1 MIENNTLQIVKC
13 IGGIIMSLLI
23 GGIISAIFGL
33 VSLIFCWSDFMTL
46 IKGAF
51 PIFLFLGGALAV
63 YVGIDEMQEKNRE
76 ERQRQEEKLAKAH
89 EEIETIKAQA
99 ESYKEEL
106 NKLKESKQ

>member
-1 MIENNTLQIVKC
+1 
-13 IGGIIMSLLI
+13 MSLLI
-23 GGIISAIFGL
+23 GGIISAILGL
-33 VSLIFCWSDFMTL
+33 VSLIFFWSDFMTM

-76 ERQRQEEKLAKAH
+76 ERHRQEEKLAKA
-89 EEIETIKAQA
+89 EKEIETIRAEA

-106 NKLKESKQ
+106 KKLKESK

>member
-1 MIENNTLQIVKC
+1 
-13 IGGIIMSLLI
+13 MSLLI
-23 GGIISAIFGL
+23 GGIISTVFGL
-33 VSLIFCWSDFMTL
+33 VSLIFFWSDFMTI

-76 ERQRQEEKLAKAH
+76 ERQRQEEKLTKAQ
-89 EEIETIKAQA
+89 EEIETIRAQA

-106 NKLKESKQ
+106 KKLKESK

>member
-1 MIENNTLQIVKC
+1 M
-13 IGGIIMSLLI
+13 MSLLI

-33 VSLIFCWSDFMTL
+33 VSLIFFWSDFITI

-76 ERQRQEEKLAKAH
+76 ERQRQEEKLVKAQ
-89 EEIETIKAQA
+89 EEIETIRAQA

-106 NKLKESKQ
+106 KKLKESK

>member
-1 MIENNTLQIVKC
+1 
-13 IGGIIMSLLI
+13 MSLLL

-33 VSLIFCWSDFMTL
+33 VSLIFFWSDFMTI

-63 YVGIDEMQEKNRE
+63 YVGVDEMQEKNRE
-76 ERQRQEEKLAKAH
+76 ERQRQEEKLAKAQ
-89 EEIETIKAQA
+89 EEIETIRAQA

>member
-1 MIENNTLQIVKC
+1 
-13 IGGIIMSLLI
+13 MSLLI

-33 VSLIFCWSDFMTL
+33 VSLIFFWSDFMIL

-76 ERQRQEEKLAKAH
+76 ERQRQEEKLVKAQ
-89 EEIETIKAQA
+89 EEIETIRAQA

-106 NKLKESKQ
+106 KKLKEHQ